1 MRILI
6 VTNKPPYP
14 LVDGGC
20 IATYNLLDAYAK
32 AGHSVS
38 VLSFSTSKHI
48 GDLKQIPHHITS
60 VIDFHFVDVDTE
72 LSPLA
77 ALNNLVFSRLPYN
90 AQRFINVNFRTK
102 LISLLKEQTYDIVQ
116 LEGLYLCPYIDTV
129 RQHSKARLVYRSHN
143 IESEIWSRSAQNEAA
158 LLKRSYLKI
167 LAKRILRFEKSF
179 INKYDLLLPI
189 TQRDADAFTQLG
201 NTAPMLVAPAGYNVE
216 KWQPYLGDDAY
227 PHLFHL
233 GALDWMPNQEGLLWF
248 LDNVWSQIVRE
259 RPEIKFFIAGRNAPQ
274 SFASTVS
281 AYAGVVYVGEVPDAV
296 SFIHSQGIMIVP
308 LHSGGGMRVK
318 IIEGMALGKT
328 IVTTPI
334 GAEGIS
340 ATHGENIIIAESKY
354 NFFAEI
360 CSLINNR
367 SYCRSIGENARR
379 FIKDNYDNGVIAA
392 HVLHFYEGY
401 L

>member
-216 KWQPYLGDDAY
+216 KWQPYLGDDA
-227 PHLFHL
+227 
-233 GALDWMPNQEGLLWF
+233 
-248 LDNVWSQIVRE
+248 
-259 RPEIKFFIAGRNAPQ
+259 
-274 SFASTVS
+274 
-281 AYAGVVYVGEVPDAV
+281 
-296 SFIHSQGIMIVP
+296 
-308 LHSGGGMRVK
+308 
-318 IIEGMALGKT
+318 
-328 IVTTPI
+328 
-334 GAEGIS
+334 
-340 ATHGENIIIAESKY
+340 
-354 NFFAEI
+354 
-360 CSLINNR
+360 
-367 SYCRSIGENARR
+367 
-379 FIKDNYDNGVIAA
+379 
-392 HVLHFYEGY
+392 
-401 L
+401 